1 MHHLG
6 GQWAPRSS
14 SQRRARG
21 PVPPLVHIDVPAC
34 NLTSIKM
41 PVGLSLPSCAK
52 TCPSRVFILLF
63 FTPRVEPAAV
73 LPAAW
78 RRGHASSPSVCQLWH
93 HRSTQTRLRIF
104 AYRRPSSVHHP
115 LAGRPNQ
122 ARQYVS
128 GPSSRCR
135 RCPPTRALAAPR
147 LANEATSCCPL
158 RRSNLRWPE
167 QLPAESPPRPFT
179 SPESGWISSKESGS
193 RFLGAAAS
201 SRAAAP
207 LGARFRTCTPGC
219 IRWRAPLRRP
229 TPRKKPD
236 RPHAPRRWPARSASG
251 GWAPD
256 AGPMRWRCGARR
268 WRALP
273 SPCRGAPHKPD
284 SRLHL
289 VRTFA
294 CVYLLVQYNLRGVLQ
309 VSPDY

>member
-1 MHHLG
+1 MYLHATG
-6 GQWAPRSS
+6 GCRRSVS
-14 SQRRARG
+14 LS
-21 PVPPLVHIDVPAC
+21 PP
-34 NLTSIKM
+34 
-41 PVGLSLPSCAK
+41 CAK

-104 AYRRPSSVHHP
+104 AYRRPSSVHRP

-147 LANEATSCCPL
+147 LANAATSCCPL

-256 AGPMRWRCGARR
+256 AGPMRWRCAARR

-294 CVYLLVQYNLRGVLQ
+294 CVYLLVQYNL
-309 VSPDY
+309 

>member
-1 MHHLG
+1 MYLPA
-6 GQWAPRSS
+6 APRLFP
-14 SQRRARG
+14 ATTLRG
-21 PVPPLVHIDVPAC
+21 PVPSHVHIDRCTKAGV
-34 NLTSIKM
+34 S
-41 PVGLSLPSCAK
+41 VSLSPPCAK

-104 AYRRPSSVHHP
+104 AYRRPSSVHRP

-229 TPRKKPD
+229 TPAKSLI
-236 RPHAPRRWPARSASG
+236 ARTPLAG
-251 GWAPD
+251 GQPGLQA
-256 AGPMRWRCGARR
+256 AGGPQTLAR
-268 WRALP
+268 
-273 SPCRGAPHKPD
+273 
-284 SRLHL
+284 
-289 VRTFA
+289 
-294 CVYLLVQYNLRGVLQ
+294 
-309 VSPDY
+309 